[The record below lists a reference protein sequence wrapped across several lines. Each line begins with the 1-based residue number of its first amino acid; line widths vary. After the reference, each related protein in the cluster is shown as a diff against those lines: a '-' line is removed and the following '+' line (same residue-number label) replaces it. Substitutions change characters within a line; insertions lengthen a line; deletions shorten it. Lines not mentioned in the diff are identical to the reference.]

1 MFCTHR
7 FNFVGI
13 AAFILILLNQS
24 AFAADAE
31 VDGGNIVITPCKG
44 KPDGYKYIV
53 RGVEKVCNKG
63 LVVVDLNNS
72 GNVYEDNNGSATSTT
87 GSGSGTGSN
96 SGSGNGSGTSNSY
109 VLVAVR
115 ELVAILVLVMAQAL
129 VIALGAITAQI
140 QAPTNPTPLYPIPQ
154 HRPTTYHPRN

>member
-87 GSGSGTGSN
+87 GSGSETGSN
-96 SGSGNGSGTSNSY
+96 SGSGNGSGTSNSS
-109 VLVAVR
+109 
-115 ELVAILVLVMAQAL
+115 
-129 VIALGAITAQI
+129 GSGSG
-140 QAPTNPTPLYPIPQ
+140 
-154 HRPTTYHPRN
+154 

>member
-1 MFCTHR
+1 MKVNTNYIGFKMFCTHR

-96 SGSGNGSGTSNSY
+96 SGSGNGSGTGNSS
-109 VLVAVR
+109 
-115 ELVAILVLVMAQAL
+115 
-129 VIALGAITAQI
+129 GSDNGSDTG
-140 QAPTNPTPLYPIPQ
+140 TNQPNTPVPNTPTPPYNLPPEKLKK
-154 HRPTTYHPRN
+154 TE

>member
-1 MFCTHR
+1 MKITTAQQLAQLVAVR
-7 FNFVGI
+7 ELV
-13 AAFILILLNQS
+13 AIL
-24 AFAADAE
+24 
-31 VDGGNIVITPCKG
+31 V
-44 KPDGYKYIV
+44 
-53 RGVEKVCNKG
+53 
-63 LVVVDLNNS
+63 LVMVQALVP
-72 GNVYEDNNGSATSTT
+72 AQ
-87 GSGSGTGSN
+87 
-96 SGSGNGSGTSNSY
+96 